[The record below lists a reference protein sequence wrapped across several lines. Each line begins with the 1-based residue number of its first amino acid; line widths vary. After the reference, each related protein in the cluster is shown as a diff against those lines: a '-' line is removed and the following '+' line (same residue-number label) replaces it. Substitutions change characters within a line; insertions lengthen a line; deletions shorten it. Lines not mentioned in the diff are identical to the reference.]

1 MSVVV
6 DIIEVA
12 APIAAA
18 VVAPEFGIPAAVAA
32 GATSAAVT
40 AIGGGDLGDI
50 VTAGAAGAL
59 GSTVGSAVGSSVAS
73 EFGNTAGQIAKGAA
87 GGFTSGLIGSGGDIG
102 AALKGAA
109 IGGGTA
115 GVMSAGK
122 AIADTAFP
130 GETTISK
137 TGDVITSGGA
147 TGVTPTSPFGTT
159 EYAGATSP
167 FGTTSLG
174 IGSQIPTS
182 PFGTT
187 EEVSKTSP
195 YGTVGTTSQPN
206 VLSGGYP
213 SSTYSPPFSQTST
226 GKAAQSVLG
235 TQVSSS
241 LADLFAPSG
250 STAPSGSSVTTTG
263 TAGTTPGTQAL
274 GQALRVDPGATLG
287 GGDQTKPQQNVWN
300 LQSLRVKDETGS

>member
-1 MSVVV
+1 MGAVIKAVVS
-6 DIIEVA
+6 VA
-12 APIAAA
+12 APVAAMAVGGPVAAAA
-18 VVAPEFGIPAAVAA
+18 VSMASTAVQ
-32 GATSAAVT
+32 
-40 AIGGGDLGDI
+40 GGDLGDI
-50 VTAGAAGAL
+50 LKSGAA
-59 GSTVGSAVGSSVAS
+59 SAVGGAVGRAVGGSVAS
-73 EFGNTAGQIAKGAA
+73 SFGDTAGKIAGSAA
-87 GGFTSGLIGSGGDIG
+87 GGFTGGLITTGNIGTALKSAVIG
-102 AALKGAA
+102 A
-109 IGGGTA
+109 GTSSIMA
-115 GVMSAGK
+115 AGK
-122 AIADTAFP
+122 SVMDSAFP
-130 GETTISK
+130 GETTTTPS
-137 TGDVITSGGA
+137 TGVTGAGAA

-213 SSTYSPPFSQTST
+213 GSTYTPPFSEST
-226 GKAAQSVLG
+226 IGKAAQSTLG
-235 TQVSSS
+235 TQLRSS
-241 LADLFAPSG
+241 LSDLFAPTG
-250 STAPSGSSVTTTG
+250 STAPTSGSVTTTG
-263 TAGTTPGTQAL
+263 TAGTTPGSQAL

>member
-1 MSVVV
+1 MGIVA
-6 DIIEVA
+6 DIVSVA

-18 VVAPEFGIPAAVAA
+18 VVGGPVAAAAVSA
-32 GATSAAVT
+32 GVT
-40 AIGGGDLGDI
+40 AAKGGDIGDI
-50 VTAGAAGAL
+50 ITAGAASAL
-59 GSTVGSAVGSSVAS
+59 GSYVSSAVGSEVAS
-73 EFGNTAGQIAKGAA
+73 SFGDTAGKIAGSAA
-87 GGFTSGLIGSGGDIG
+87 GGATSGFIASGGDVG
-102 AALKGAA
+102 AALKSAVIGA
-109 IGGGTA
+109 GTA

-159 EYAGATSP
+159 EYAGPTSP
-167 FGTTSLG
+167 FGTTSLDV
-174 IGSQIPTS
+174 GSQIPTS
-182 PFGTT
+182 PYGTSQEVTKTSPFGTT
-187 EEVSKTSP
+187 
-195 YGTVGTTSQPN
+195 GTLDQPN

-213 SSTYSPPFSQTST
+213 STTYTPPFSQTST

-263 TAGTTPGTQAL
+263 TAGTTPGSQAL